1 MKKSEKVE
9 FVSWMK
15 GELEKAPSV
24 VIADYRGLT
33 VAQISDLR
41 NKCREAGVQFRVAK
55 NTLMKLASKDTDM
68 AVLEKLLTGPSAVAW
83 HGEDPGA
90 PARVLVEF
98 LKIKDND
105 KLQIK
110 GAAAGGKLMS
120 AAEVRNVLATLPTR
134 PQLLSTMA
142 ALLLAGPAKL
152 AGVLAAGPN
161 MLGRA
166 LGALE
171 GEKKKAA

>member
-1 MKKSEKVE
+1 LKKSEKVE